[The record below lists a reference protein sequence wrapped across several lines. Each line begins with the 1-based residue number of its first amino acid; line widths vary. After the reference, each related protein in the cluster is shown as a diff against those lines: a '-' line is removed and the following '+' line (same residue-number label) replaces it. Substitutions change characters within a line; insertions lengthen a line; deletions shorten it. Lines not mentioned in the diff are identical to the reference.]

1 MKKSHLKESRYVS
14 AVAVWV
20 PNVHA
25 LIEGCR
31 YDSCYIESE
40 TEAHKVNH
48 MIDHGSGGVVRLT
61 RVARTDAPPT
71 IDRWR
76 SFGAYV
82 LDVRHPQETLPT
94 NAELSH
100 LASMNMIANPLAR
113 RCNR

>member
-1 MKKSHLKESRYVS
+1 MKKSHMKEYRYVS

-20 PNVHA
+20 PSVHS

-31 YDSCYIESE
+31 YDSCYVESE

-48 MIDHGSGGVVRLT
+48 MIDLNSGGVVRLT

-82 LDVRHPQETLPT
+82 LDVRHPQETPLT
-94 NAELSH
+94 DAELSH
-100 LASMNMIANPLAR
+100 LADLNMITNPLAR
-113 RCNR
+113 RGNR